1 MLFCILFAIMLSF
14 VNAQDYVESD
24 DDPGVS
30 SYENTTSC
38 IRKYRDLQSYVL
50 SNEDLIDDLTELFFE
65 TGKAPTKFVRIT
77 YKFQILLPV
86 DNYTNHTNITIND
99 DDDNEFSCFDT
110 QKIFI
115 WSISALY
122 LLGPAPLFWQTL
134 FAAYIP
140 ESSITIHLPCLCND
154 AYDDLLPR
162 LTYLVCICIMFQLM
176 LVAILLTFIL

>member
-1 MLFCILFAIMLSF
+1 MSGLFFIFAIILKF
-14 VNAQDYVESD
+14 ANAQDYVESND
-24 DDPGVS
+24 DGYDANS
-30 SYENTTSC
+30 SVNSTNC

-50 SNEDLIDDLTELFFE
+50 NNEDLIDELTELFFE

-86 DNYTNHTNITIND
+86 GNYTNYTNETQYD
-99 DDDNEFSCFDT
+99 DDDDYDYDDYDDDDDDDDDDDEYSCYDA

-154 AYDDLLPR
+154 AYDNLLP
-162 LTYLVCICIMFQLM
+162 
-176 LVAILLTFIL
+176 